1 MIVLDASVVIE
12 MLLRTSLGK
21 SLADDL
27 AGRDVT
33 WNAPHLLD
41 TEVLQVL
48 RRLVIGKELTPDHA
62 AMAVED
68 LQGLDI
74 VRHAHGDLTARVWQL
89 RHNLSAYD
97 ATYLA
102 LAESMAATL
111 VTCDRGFDKIPDR
124 RAVVELWT

>member
-21 SLADDL
+21 RLDEDL
-27 AGRDVT
+27 AGRHVV
-33 WNAPHLLD
+33 WSAPHLLD

-48 RRLVIGKELTPDHA
+48 RRLVIVKELTSDHA

-68 LQGLDI
+68 LQALDI
-74 VRHAHGDLTARVWQL
+74 VRHPHDESTARVWQL
-89 RHNLSAYD
+89 RHKLSAYD

-111 VTCDRGFDKIPDR
+111 VTCDSSFDKIPER
-124 RAVVELWT
+124 RAVVELCK